1 MKNFITKTEA
11 QKHYV
16 LKNISKTIKNRSLGT
31 LYYDMFEKEKDIEF
45 KESMPVEIGIIWLY
59 SGFVDS
65 MAFPKYKCPCCGKE
79 TLVPY
84 YCVGSMLSGAH
95 VIKFHCLNCK
105 ERIAFNNIK
114 DYFHLIR
121 DYCINN
127 PDKMKNDRA
136 FVQLKNKQISL
147 HKLIK
152 K

>member
-1 MKNFITKTEA
+1 MKNFITKAEA

-45 KESMPVEIGIIWLY
+45 KESMPVEIGIVWLC
-59 SGFVDS
+59 SGYVDS
-65 MAFPKYKCPCCGKE
+65 AEFQKYKCPCCGKE

-84 YCVGSMLSGAH
+84 YCVGSILSGAH

-127 PDKMKNDRA
+127 PSKMKNDRV

-147 HKLIK
+147 HKLINK
-152 K
+152 